1 MSWSLCSKTQP
12 AADLCDGGLVG
23 GACRNVSAAR
33 IHSTRPSLNIVS
45 LRVTRYSNYFFT
57 RIAAA
62 ALREVDLVAALE
74 EDRFALL
81 LAEAAT
87 EEARTSA

>member
-1 MSWSLCSKTQP
+1 MSWSLCSRTQP
-12 AADLCDGGLVG
+12 AADLYDGGL
-23 GACRNVSAAR
+23 GAGARRNVSAAR
-33 IHSTRPSLNIVS
+33 ELHVE
-45 LRVTRYSNYFFT
+45 
-57 RIAAA
+57 
-62 ALREVDLVAALE
+62 EVDLVATLE